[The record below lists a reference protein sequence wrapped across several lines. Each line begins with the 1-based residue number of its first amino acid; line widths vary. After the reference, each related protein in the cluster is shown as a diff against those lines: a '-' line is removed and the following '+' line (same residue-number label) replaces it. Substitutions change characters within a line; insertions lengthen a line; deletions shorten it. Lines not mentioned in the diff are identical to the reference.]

1 MFRRKE
7 QSIGEVL
14 NFFLHQNGL
23 ESPLNE
29 FHLMNSAWR
38 DVLGNAIMRYTGD
51 MFIKNQT
58 LHVEIKSPALK
69 HDLFLRRDRL
79 VQQLNEK
86 VGAQVITSIMFH

>member
-14 NFFLHQNGL
+14 NFFLRQNGL

-69 HDLFLRRDRL
+69 HDLFL

>member
-1 MFRRKE
+1 
-7 QSIGEVL
+7 
-14 NFFLHQNGL
+14 
-23 ESPLNE
+23 
-29 FHLMNSAWR
+29 
-38 DVLGNAIMRYTGD
+38 MRYTGD